1 MKMLQIWDLVA
12 SSEKKLVLIVWIKK
26 KNQIMLTGRQCEVTV
41 GLLTQQTF
49 WLVTVAQRWACTHSP
64 GALKPRQLNGFQPS
78 LISLFTPVLSLLRK
92 VKVCSV
98 TKGLVLTCSKWSG
111 AEILRGFSRGSPE
124 AAALGHTGVL
134 PCHPE
139 SLFNFSIFL
148 FFTKADFPPDVSFY
162 IFFWSIFPFIF
173 K

>member
-1 MKMLQIWDLVA
+1 
-12 SSEKKLVLIVWIKK
+12 
-26 KNQIMLTGRQCEVTV
+26 MLTGRQCEVTV

-49 WLVTVAQRWACTHSP
+49 WLVTVAQRWACTHST

-92 VKVCSV
+92 VKVCPV

-111 AEILRGFSRGSPE
+111 AGILRGFSRGSPE

-139 SLFNFSIFL
+139 SLFNFSIFIFYQSRFSPLMYL
-148 FFTKADFPPDVSFY
+148 FTS
-162 IFFWSIFPFIF
+162 FFWSIFPFIF

>member
-1 MKMLQIWDLVA
+1 
-12 SSEKKLVLIVWIKK
+12 
-26 KNQIMLTGRQCEVTV
+26 MLTGRHCEVTV

-49 WLVTVAQRWACTHSP
+49 WLVTVAQQWACTHSTR
-64 GALKPRQLNGFQPS
+64 ALKPRQLNGFQPS
-78 LISLFTPVLSLLRK
+78 LIPLFTPVLSLLWK

-111 AEILRGFSRGSPE
+111 AEILRGFSQGSQE

-139 SLFNFSIFL
+139 SVFNFFHFS
-148 FFTKADFPPDVSFY
+148 FFNQSRFPPWCILLHLFL
-162 IFFWSIFPFIF
+162 SISPFIL